1 MSDGSRMSP
10 VELRAA
16 LSLSSI
22 FGLRMLGMFVI
33 LPVFAIYA
41 ENLPGGKNLTLVGIA
56 LGIYGLTQSI
66 LQIPFGWSLGEIPT
80 GTPARGWYVNLH
92 KSVGITLGAVI
103 ILRAVWRWFHPAPAL
118 PDWMPRWERIGA
130 NAIHAGLY
138 ACMLL
143 MPLTGYVASNFSKW
157 GVKYFNPILLPPWG
171 VDDPRIYA
179 FFNGAHVATSY
190 IFLALILAHSASA
203 FRHWWAA

>member
-1 MSDGSRMSP
+1 MQPEEKRHQRDDVVRYT
-10 VELRAA
+10 RTAIA
-16 LSLSSI
+16 LHWLVA
-22 FGLRMLGMFVI
+22 LVI
-33 LPVFAIYA
+33 LA
-41 ENLPGGKNLTLVGIA
+41 
-56 LGIYGLTQSI
+56 
-66 LQIPFGWSLGEIPT
+66 QIPFGWALGGIPT

-103 ILRAVWRWFHPAPAL
+103 VLRACWRWFHPPPAL

-157 GVKYFNPILLPPWG
+157 GVKYFNTIMLPPWG
-171 VDDPRIYA
+171 VNDERIYA
-179 FFNGAHVATSY
+179 LFNGAHVTTSY
-190 IFLALILAHSASA
+190 IFLALILTHAASA
-203 FRHWWAA
+203 VRHASRHDGILQRMWPTRRGEV